1 MVFFDISVEI
11 RYNITI
17 SMLEKIL
24 TQNIISFWL
33 QWQFFDAPKNIL
45 KGWRNFLKFNLN
57 YFSVPTLLKT
67 LFSHWRR
74 YSYSYG
80 KKFDP
85 GRYFEALTFNMMS
98 RVIGAVL
105 RIFFIV
111 IGLLIEIFIIFAG
124 AILFFGWLILPILLI
139 AGLIFGLELIF

>member
-1 MVFFDISVEI
+1 
-11 RYNITI
+11 
-17 SMLEKIL
+17 MLERIL
-24 TQNIISFWL
+24 TQNIISLWL
-33 QWQFFDAPKNIL
+33 QWQFFDVPMSIL
-45 KGWRNFLKFNLN
+45 KVWRNFLKFNLN

-80 KKFDP
+80 KRFDP

-98 RVIGAVL
+98 RGIGAVL

-124 AILFFGWLILPILLI
+124 LILFLGWIILPFLLI
-139 AGLIFGLELIF
+139 IFFIYGFRILF